1 MEAYMELSQKTTILF
16 SPELHRR
23 LVALAAHRGVSMG
36 QLVREA
42 CEIQYGLSDTE
53 TRREAARALAKL
65 SLPVGDAREMKE
77 ESVPAPGDLFP

>member
-1 MEAYMELSQKTTILF
+1 MELSQKTTILF

-42 CEIQYGLSDTE
+42 CEIQYGAPDTE
-53 TRREAARALAKL
+53 VRREAVQALAGL
-65 SLPVGDAREMKE
+65 SLPVGEPRVMKE
-77 ESVPAPGDLFP
+77 ESVPSQGDLLP